1 MGLYVVYDLKGEM
14 FEVPASKL
22 KHLVVELGWTLWHLD
37 HPKKVFK
44 D

>member
-14 FEVPASKL
+14 FEVPATKL
-22 KHLVVELGWTLWHLD
+22 KYLVVELGWTLSYP
-37 HPKKVFK
+37 PKKVFK